1 MTLTGQN
8 RNSILELDS
17 GHSRPLRDVD
27 TIIHGPESQSS
38 GYWIEEHS
46 PNEARLRNVCLMS
59 NAAVLNLDGIIELEW
74 SRGTETVNRRIRPG
88 QLSILPANDPYS
100 VHIKSS
106 GRSVFVM
113 MDEKITS
120 LAALEQG
127 CPGEM
132 KPNWAHGVDDPFLRE
147 LILELMNEHTLGAE
161 KNFGYIESLIHSL
174 AAQLIRRYSSDRLLP
189 AFSNSGGLSP
199 STLKKAIGFIHENL
213 QNDISIGALAEVV
226 GLSTAH
232 FARMF
237 KNSTDMSPH
246 QYILLCRI
254 NKAKKLLMNR
264 SLSLAQ
270 ISASTGFCDQSH
282 FTRSF
287 QKIMKTTPSCYAKS
301 LRSSNKVS

>member
-1 MTLTGQN
+1 MTTPGQN
-8 RNSILELDS
+8 RNSLLELDS
-17 GHSRPLRDVD
+17 GQSRPLSDRN
-27 TIIHGPESQSS
+27 TIVHNPENQLS

-46 PNEARLRNVCLMS
+46 PSEAHLRNVCLMS

-74 SRGTETVNRRIRPG
+74 SRGTESVTRRIRPG

-100 VHIKSS
+100 VHIKST

-147 LILELMNEHTLGAE
+147 LILELMNEHAQGGE

-174 AAQLIRRYSSDRLLP
+174 AAQMIRRYSSDRLLP
-189 AFSNSGGLSP
+189 TFSNSGGLSP
-199 STLKKAIGFIHENL
+199 STLKKAIGFIHEHL
-213 QNDISIGALAEVV
+213 QDDISIGNLADVV

-237 KNSTDMSPH
+237 KSSTNMSPH

-270 ISASTGFCDQSH
+270 ISSSTGFCDQSH

-287 QKIMKTTPSCYAKS
+287 QKIMKTTPSSYAKS
-301 LRSSNKVS
+301 FRSSERN